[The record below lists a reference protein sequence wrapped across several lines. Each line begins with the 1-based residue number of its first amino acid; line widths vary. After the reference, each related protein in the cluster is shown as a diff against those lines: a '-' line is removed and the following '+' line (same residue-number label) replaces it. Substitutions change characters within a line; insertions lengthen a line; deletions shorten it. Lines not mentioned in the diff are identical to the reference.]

1 MEATNS
7 TFAQE
12 ERELAADTLRGD
24 VRDALLTHIRDLE
37 KPFSLLSETRQRDII
52 EAIDRTAQHV
62 VRGSVD
68 IIANQGFPAIDV
80 RVSSKGKWGDGSIE
94 LTVGAAFSQSNAT
107 KISEHGAGAAVLVL
121 AEPGEF
127 FGERRAARPDPDQ
140 RRMDLGADED
150 EAPPE
155 SSSPRGRSRRH
166 IRETEAA

>member
-1 MEATNS
+1 MEATTS
-7 TFAQE
+7 SFAQE

-94 LTVGAAFSQSNAT
+94 LTVGAAFSQSNAN

-150 EAPPE
+150 EAQTE
-155 SSSPRGRSRRH
+155 SAPRGRNRRH

>member
-1 MEATNS
+1 MEATDS
-7 TFAQE
+7 SFAQE

-24 VRDALLTHIRDLE
+24 VRDALLTHIHDLD
-37 KPFSLLSETRQRDII
+37 KPFAMLSETRQRDII

-62 VRGSVD
+62 VRGSVE
-68 IIANQGFPAIDV
+68 IVANQGFPAIDV

-107 KISEHGAGAAVLVL
+107 KISEHGAGAAILVL

-140 RRMDLGADED
+140 RRMNLGPDEE
-150 EAPPE
+150 EAQPE
-155 SSSPRGRSRRH
+155 PSSRGRNRRH
-166 IRETEAA
+166 IRETEPA